1 MKRILEK
8 IYVKV
13 NSDFDSTGYMMPRTI
28 TWADGRTFK
37 IDEVKDFIRGNI
49 SAFTGNS
56 GIGKSS
62 ILNKIDPRFGIAI
75 GDISKRIENGELVTD
90 GVYALVRHPIYSAWL
105 QISIAIILFSQNI
118 YLFILPIIFWII
130 LSIALARTEEKWLTD
145 KFGNDYVLYAQTT
158 NRFVPFS
165 RLR

>member
-1 MKRILEK
+1 MIPV
-8 IYVKV
+8 Y
-13 NSDFDSTGYMMPRTI
+13 
-28 TWADGRTFK
+28 K
-37 IDEVKDFIRGNI
+37 IDSMYWLFVGLAVVLILDA
-49 SAFTGNS
+49 AFLWLAAVRMS
-56 GIGKSS
+56 
-62 ILNKIDPRFGIAI
+62 
-75 GDISKRIENGELVTD
+75 DISKRIENGELVTD

>member
-1 MKRILEK
+1 MIIISILGL
-8 IYVKV
+8 ILSYYNMIPV
-13 NSDFDSTGYMMPRTI
+13 Y
-28 TWADGRTFK
+28 K
-37 IDEVKDFIRGNI
+37 IDSMYWLFVGLAVVLILDA
-49 SAFTGNS
+49 AFLWLAAVRMS
-56 GIGKSS
+56 
-62 ILNKIDPRFGIAI
+62 
-75 GDISKRIENGELVTD
+75 DISKRIENGELVTD

>member
-1 MKRILEK
+1 VIIISKQDSLPVYGVGPYLIAPMFVVSIMGVILSYYNM
-8 IYVKV
+8 IPVY
-13 NSDFDSTGYMMPRTI
+13 
-28 TWADGRTFK
+28 K
-37 IDEVKDFIRGNI
+37 IDSLYWLFIGLAVVILLDAIFLWYAAVKI
-49 SAFTGNS
+49 S
-56 GIGKSS
+56 
-62 ILNKIDPRFGIAI
+62 
-75 GDISKRIENGELVTD
+75 DISKNIENNKLVSD

>member
-1 MKRILEK
+1 M
-8 IYVKV
+8 
-13 NSDFDSTGYMMPRTI
+13 
-28 TWADGRTFK
+28 
-37 IDEVKDFIRGNI
+37 
-49 SAFTGNS
+49 
-56 GIGKSS
+56 
-62 ILNKIDPRFGIAI
+62 
-75 GDISKRIENGELVTD
+75 VTD

>member
-1 MKRILEK
+1 MIIISKQDSLPVYGVGPYLIAPMFVVSIMGVILSYYNM
-8 IYVKV
+8 IPVY
-13 NSDFDSTGYMMPRTI
+13 
-28 TWADGRTFK
+28 K
-37 IDEVKDFIRGNI
+37 IDSLYWLFIGLAVVILLDAIFLWYAAVKI
-49 SAFTGNS
+49 S
-56 GIGKSS
+56 
-62 ILNKIDPRFGIAI
+62 
-75 GDISKRIENGELVTD
+75 DISKRIENGELVTD

>member
-1 MKRILEK
+1 MIIISKQDSLPVYGVGPYLIAPMFVVSIMGVILSYYNM
-8 IYVKV
+8 IPVY
-13 NSDFDSTGYMMPRTI
+13 
-28 TWADGRTFK
+28 K
-37 IDEVKDFIRGNI
+37 IDSMYWLFVGLAVVLILDA
-49 SAFTGNS
+49 AFLWLAAVRMS
-56 GIGKSS
+56 
-62 ILNKIDPRFGIAI
+62 
-75 GDISKRIENGELVTD
+75 DISKRIENGELVTD

>member
-1 MKRILEK
+1 MIIISKKDSLPVYGVGPYLIAPMFIISILGL
-8 IYVKV
+8 ILSYYNMIPV
-13 NSDFDSTGYMMPRTI
+13 Y
-28 TWADGRTFK
+28 K
-37 IDEVKDFIRGNI
+37 IDSMYWLFVGLAVVLILDA
-49 SAFTGNS
+49 AFLWLAAVRMS
-56 GIGKSS
+56 
-62 ILNKIDPRFGIAI
+62 
-75 GDISKRIENGELVTD
+75 DISKRIEK
-90 GVYALVRHPIYSAWL
+90 
-105 QISIAIILFSQNI
+105 FSQNI

>member
-1 MKRILEK
+1 MIIISKQDSLPVYGVGPYLIAPMFIISILGL
-8 IYVKV
+8 ILSYYNMIPV
-13 NSDFDSTGYMMPRTI
+13 Y
-28 TWADGRTFK
+28 K
-37 IDEVKDFIRGNI
+37 IDSMYWLFVGLAVVLILDA
-49 SAFTGNS
+49 AFLWLAAVRMS
-56 GIGKSS
+56 
-62 ILNKIDPRFGIAI
+62 
-75 GDISKRIENGELVTD
+75 DISKRIENGELVTD

>member
-1 MKRILEK
+1 MIIISKQDSLPVYGVGPYLIAPMFVVSIMGVILSYYNM
-8 IYVKV
+8 IPVY
-13 NSDFDSTGYMMPRTI
+13 
-28 TWADGRTFK
+28 K
-37 IDEVKDFIRGNI
+37 IDSLYWLFIGLAVVILLDAIFLWYAAVKI
-49 SAFTGNS
+49 S
-56 GIGKSS
+56 
-62 ILNKIDPRFGIAI
+62 
-75 GDISKRIENGELVTD
+75 DISKNIENNKLVSD

>member
-1 MKRILEK
+1 MIIISKKDSLPVYGVGPYLIAAMFIISILGL
-8 IYVKV
+8 ILSYYNMIPV
-13 NSDFDSTGYMMPRTI
+13 Y
-28 TWADGRTFK
+28 K
-37 IDEVKDFIRGNI
+37 IDSMYWLFVGLAVVLILDA
-49 SAFTGNS
+49 AFLWLAAVRMS
-56 GIGKSS
+56 
-62 ILNKIDPRFGIAI
+62 
-75 GDISKRIENGELVTD
+75 DISKRIENGELVSD
-90 GVYALVRHPIYSAWL
+90 DVYALVRHPIYSAWL